1 MAATNNPEAPTTTRE
16 PERPAS
22 ASPLDQYAPPTASAG
37 RRSGRAT
44 SSLIVGIIS
53 IPAAIIALAGIVLGV
68 VAIVLGAT
76 ARGDARRNRLPG
88 AGQATAGMICGIVGL
103 LLGLANMLAALMTM
117 S

>member
-76 ARGDARRNRLPG
+76 ARRNRLPG